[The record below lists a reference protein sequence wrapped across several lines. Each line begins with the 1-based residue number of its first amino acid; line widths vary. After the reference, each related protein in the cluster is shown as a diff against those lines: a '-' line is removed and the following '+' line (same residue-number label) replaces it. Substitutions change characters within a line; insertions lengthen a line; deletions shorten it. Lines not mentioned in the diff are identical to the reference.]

1 MGETLKGLPGKTVI
15 IVKGKNGA
23 SSDIEHVFSNYGSLH
38 LVPVIGLYADFLNT
52 AHIRIINNRK
62 DTL

>member
-23 SSDIEHVFSNYGSLH
+23 PSDIEHVFSDYGSLH
-38 LVPVIGLYADFLNT
+38 LVPVIELYANFYT
-52 AHIRIINNRK
+52 KVHTRIINN
-62 DTL
+62 LSC